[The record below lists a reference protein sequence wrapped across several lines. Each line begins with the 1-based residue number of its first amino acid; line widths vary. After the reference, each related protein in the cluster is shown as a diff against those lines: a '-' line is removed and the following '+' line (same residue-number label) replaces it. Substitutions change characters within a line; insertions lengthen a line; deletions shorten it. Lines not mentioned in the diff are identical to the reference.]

1 MKILDETRGELL
13 AIHGY
18 KGRKSNSC
26 YRNRCLAII
35 SRLQV
40 MMELHVRF
48 KRRRAPCAS
57 VETKDSKNE
66 MTPSD
71 SAAKSPQALMT
82 QELLTIGHREM
93 SLGKGNIFNSLAF
106 DGFQVCL

>member
-40 MMELHVRF
+40 MMELHTYDLKEGNERHVHRSRPKTRF
-48 KRRRAPCAS
+48 
-57 VETKDSKNE
+57 KNE
-66 MTPSD
+66 MTPSI
-71 SAAKSPQALMT
+71 PQ
-82 QELLTIGHREM
+82 R
-93 SLGKGNIFNSLAF
+93 NRRRR
-106 DGFQVCL
+106 